1 MNEKLKTCEQ
11 KVNDLENELSK
22 QMAYH
27 WSEKTKMNEE
37 IQNLKSQ
44 VDEASQEIN
53 EFQRAQKDSIK
64 YTDLLKK
71 QLEQAESDRQNFKS
85 AKTLA
90 GDSESLKNELEKKQ
104 FTIKTLYDEKN
115 SLFVALS
122 KEQSAY
128 QTLKDRFSKFD
139 GVLKQIFS
147 AMKNDE

>member
-53 EFQRAQKDSIK
+53 EFQRAQKESIK

-71 QLEQAESDRQNFKS
+71 QLEQAESDRQNLKS

-90 GDSESLKNELEKKQ
+90 GDSESLKNELEKTQ

-122 KEQSAY
+122 KEQSAH